1 MNEARTIFSA
11 GEDRDSSAQA
21 PWLSRGLVVVLL
33 VGALVRVALWLWWR
47 SNQVLTGDEGDYH
60 GIAERLVQTGTYISA
75 DGEPNSLRPPLYPG
89 FVALVYALFGVG
101 NFAAVRAIQ
110 AAVSLLTVV
119 VVHRMGREAY
129 GPRVALIASA
139 LFCFYPPLL
148 GFANLILTETW
159 FTFLFAAT
167 ALGSVLYLR
176 HGRTRDLAL
185 AGLWCGLGALTRSA
199 LVYWPPFL
207 ILLVL
212 ALGRE
217 SLVRRLVAAGT
228 LALVFV
234 AVITPWTIRN
244 TSVQK
249 TFTMIDCMGGRN
261 LMMGNYEY
269 TPMDRTWATI
279 EIKGETAWDQVLARA
294 NPEFLTAT
302 QGQRDKLAMRHGV
315 EFMKSHPWLT
325 AQRALRK
332 FFHFWQ
338 LERTL
343 LAGALRGRFG
353 PAPRPVILGLAAV
366 AFLAQGLVMVSALY
380 GGFLAPPAD
389 RRIHWLLVL
398 MMGLICGMHTLIFG
412 HSRYHLPLVSVLAIY
427 SASALVSLGAIWAN
441 RRTWRFVFA
450 TILSLALVSSW
461 LIEIFWVDYGR
472 FVESAESAGANRPV
486 KQSVE

>member
-1 MNEARTIFSA
+1 MNQARKS
-11 GEDRDSSAQA
+11 SSAEAEENLSARA
-21 PWLSRGLVVVLL
+21 PWLPWGLAVVLL
-33 VGALVRVALWLWWR
+33 LGAAVRVALWLWWR
-47 SNQVLTGDEGDYH
+47 SNLILTGDEGDYH

-101 NFAAVRAIQ
+101 NFAVVRAIQ
-110 AAVSLLTVV
+110 ALVSLLTVV
-119 VVHRMGREAY
+119 IVHRMGREAY
-129 GPRVALIASA
+129 GPRVALVASV
-139 LFCFYPPLL
+139 LICFYPPLL

-159 FTFLFAAT
+159 FTFFFAAT
-167 ALGSVLYLR
+167 ALWSVLYLR

-207 ILLVL
+207 VLLVL

-217 SLVRRLVAAGT
+217 SLTRRLVAAGT

-261 LMMGNYEY
+261 LMMGNYEF

-279 EIKGETAWDQVLARA
+279 EIKGDTAWDRVLAREH
-294 NPEFLTAT
+294 PEFLTVT
-302 QGQRDKLAMRHGV
+302 QGQRDKLAMRYGV

-353 PAPRPVILGLAAV
+353 PVPRPVILGLTAV
-366 AFLAQGLVMVSALY
+366 AFLAQGVLMISALY
-380 GGFLAPPAD
+380 GGFLAPPVD
-389 RRIHWLLVL
+389 RRIHWLLIL

-427 SASALVSLGAIWAN
+427 SASALVSLGAVWAN
-441 RRTWRFVFA
+441 RRSWRFACA
-450 TILSLALVSSW
+450 TFLSLALVASW
-461 LIEIFWVDYGR
+461 MIEIFWVDYGR
-472 FVESAESAGANRPV
+472 FVESAESAGASRPV
-486 KQSVE
+486 NQSVE